1 MTILLL
7 VLDEIL
13 RGLSEFGFN
22 ITDFSR
28 GFRDYPR
35 FS

>member
-13 RGLSEFGFN
+13 RGFSEFGFN
-22 ITDFSR
+22 ITDFV